1 MKSGPGGFPETER
14 EQVDLAH
21 FACPS
26 FMKKSPVDIHTY
38 IVQLFPKCRRLAPYI
53 AREVTDLLKT
63 RQYNQVESR
72 STVKHGPET
81 LSCCIDCPA

>member
-1 MKSGPGGFPETER
+1 MVPDGFPEAER
-14 EQVDLAH
+14 EPADLAH
-21 FACPS
+21 FVCPS

-38 IVQLFPKCRRLAPYI
+38 IVQLLLESRRLAPYI
-53 AREVTDLLKT
+53 TREVTDLLET

-81 LSCCIDCPA
+81 LSCCIDSPT